1 MRKTKAV
8 MDIPVC
14 LELLIEEVI
23 KIAMYQF
30 LL

>member
-8 MDIPVC
+8 MNKPVC
-14 LELLIEEVI
+14 LELSISEII
-23 KIAMYQF
+23 KIAMYEF